1 MAVVSYNPGT
11 VKPDALPPLPAFCW
25 TLPYQPLWRVAH
37 TLLGREPG
45 VVWLESGDPTNPT
58 IAATPAPAT
67 DARAQWSLL
76 GWSPSQVMVWP
87 PETPGAVGA
96 LRRLLHRRDVELPGG
111 PPLPFYGGW
120 IGWFGY
126 DLGRR
131 FERLPSRM
139 PIDPTLPDFAL
150 GRYDLVLLED
160 RPGRRLYAAGVAR
173 NAAERAHHEAEVER
187 VLRAAPHDPAAAESV
202 HADLEPCIPRP
213 LYERAV
219 ERVLRYI
226 NAGDAYQVNFAH
238 RFAGRVQ
245 GSSAALYTRLRA
257 ESPAAYGGYWDL
269 PGAPEVLSVSPE
281 LFLQR
286 RGDRVETEP
295 IKGTRPRGAGP
306 VQDAA
311 LQRELCESEKEQ
323 AELLMIVDLLR
334 NDLGRVAE
342 IGSVR
347 VEQQRILRSHATVHH
362 TSATISARVPQTLD
376 TVDLLA
382 ATFPGGSVTGAPKIR
397 AMEILD
403 ELEPVR
409 RGPYT
414 GSAGYVGYNGDL
426 ALNILIRSMVR
437 RGDHLQFHV
446 GGGIV
451 ADSTPAAEYEETLA
465 KGAAML
471 RAARG

>member
-1 MAVVSYNPGT
+1 MAAVSYNPGT

-45 VVWLESGDPTNPT
+45 VVWLDSGG
-58 IAATPAPAT
+58 PA

-76 GWSPSQVMVWP
+76 GWSPSQVTVWP
-87 PETPGAVGA
+87 PGTPGAVAA
-96 LRRLLHRRDVELPGG
+96 LRRLLRRRDVELPGG
-111 PPLPFYGGW
+111 PPLPFHGGW

-131 FERLPSRM
+131 FERLPSRT
-139 PIDPTLPDFAL
+139 PIDRTLPDFAL

-187 VLRAAPHDPAAAESV
+187 VLRAARAATHDPAAAESV

-213 LYERAV
+213 QYERAV
-219 ERVLRYI
+219 QRVLRYI

-238 RFAGRVQ
+238 RFAGRVE
-245 GSSAALYTRLRA
+245 GPSAALYARLRA
-257 ESPAAYGGYWDL
+257 ESPAAYGGYWGL

-286 RGDRVETEP
+286 RGERLETEP

-306 VQDAA
+306 IQDAA

-347 VEQQRILRSHATVHH
+347 VEQPRILRSHATVHH
-362 TSATISARVPQTLD
+362 TSATISARLPQALD

-397 AMEILD
+397 AMEILG
-403 ELEPVR
+403 ELESVR

>member
-1 MAVVSYNPGT
+1 M
-11 VKPDALPPLPAFCW
+11 KPNALPPLPAFCW
-25 TLPYQPLWRVAH
+25 ALPYQPLWNVARS
-37 TLLGREPG
+37 LLGREHG
-45 VVWLESGDPTNPT
+45 VVWLESGG
-58 IAATPAPAT
+58 PA

-76 GWSPSQVMVWP
+76 GWSPAQVMVWP
-87 PETPGAVGA
+87 PETPGAVAA
-96 LRRLLHRRDVELPGG
+96 LRRLLRRREIDRPAGSA
-111 PPLPFYGGW
+111 LPFHGGW

-131 FERLPSRM
+131 FERIPARLPV
-139 PIDPTLPDFAL
+139 DPTLPDFAL

-173 NAAERAHHEAEVER
+173 NAAQRARHEAQVER
-187 VLRAAPHDPAAAESV
+187 VLQAARVDLHGAGLHGASEAEHV
-202 HADLEPCIPRP
+202 RADLAACTPRP

-219 ERVLRYI
+219 QRVLRYI
-226 NAGDAYQVNFAH
+226 DAGDAYQVNFAH
-238 RFAGRVQ
+238 RFAGRVE
-245 GSSAALYTRLRA
+245 GPSAALYTRLRA
-257 ESPAAYGGYWDL
+257 ESPAAYGGYWGL

-286 RGDRVETEP
+286 QGERVETEP
-295 IKGTRPRGAGP
+295 IKGTRPRGADS

-347 VEQQRILRSHATVHH
+347 VEQPRTLRSHATVHH
-362 TSATISARVPQTLD
+362 TSSTISARLPQALD

-403 ELEPVR
+403 DLEPVR

-465 KGAAML
+465 KGAALL
-471 RAARG
+471 RAARD